1 VVIAWFEHLNI
12 EYRIGSSILPYTFM
26 KEGDIFMPT
35 VARVFGLSLLALG
48 MFLYPQ
54 DVLSSAGGGLSLWW
68 RFVLPALL
76 PFFILSELLMA
87 AGFVHFL
94 GILLESFMRPV
105 FRLPGKAAFV
115 VAMGYTS
122 GFPMGAVLTAK
133 LRQAGEITREEGERL
148 LAFTNNP
155 SPGFM
160 FGAVASG
167 MLGKPTLGII
177 LSSSIYLANLIVG
190 FLFRFYRVTPG
201 SPRPTH
207 LPSFKRAWQ
216 EMKNAQNKENRA
228 FGQIL
233 SDAIRQSTNTVL
245 MVAGFMAFFSVILRL
260 LNLWHITSLLA
271 ILIHNLI
278 RIVPISI
285 LEAFINGLF
294 EMTLGCQGTIQAL
307 PILHQQVALLSLL
320 MGWSGLSVFAQVA
333 GFISGTDL
341 RFSPF
346 VIARAL
352 QGIIALGLSQL
363 FLLFAKVPTA
373 TLSGQFSS
381 TTVLFWNTWHLSS
394 LMFIGIMTFLCVLSL
409 KFAVHDS

>member
-1 VVIAWFEHLNI
+1 
-12 EYRIGSSILPYTFM
+12 
-26 KEGDIFMPT
+26 MPT
-35 VARVFGLSLLALG
+35 IARVLGLSLLALG

-54 DVLSSAGGGLSLWW
+54 EVLNSAGGGLTLWW

-76 PFFILSELLMA
+76 PFFVLSELLMA

-94 GILLESFMRPV
+94 GVLLESFMRPV

-133 LRQAGEITREEGERL
+133 LRQSGEITREEGERL

-167 MLGKPTLGII
+167 MLGKPALGVI
-177 LSSSIYLANLIVG
+177 LTGSVYLANLFVG

-201 SPRPTH
+201 SQQPTQ
-207 LPSFKRAWQ
+207 LPSLKRAWQ
-216 EMKNAQNKENRA
+216 EMKSAQSRDSRP

-233 SDAIRQSTNTVL
+233 SEAIKQSTTTVL
-245 MVAGFMAFFSVILRL
+245 MVAGFMAFFSVILGL
-260 LNLWHITSLLA
+260 LNIWHIPSLLA
-271 ILIHNLI
+271 ILIHSLI
-278 RIVPISI
+278 RIVPTPV
-285 LEAFINGLF
+285 LQAFINGLF

-307 PILHQQVALLSLL
+307 SLLREQVALLTLL

-346 VIARAL
+346 VVARAL

-363 FLLFAKVPTA
+363 FLMVAKVPA
-373 TLSGQFSS
+373 AALPSGIPS
-381 TTVLFWNTWHLSS
+381 TTVFFWNTWHLSS
-394 LMFIGIMTFLCVLSL
+394 LIFIGFMALIFALSL
-409 KFAVHDS
+409 KFVVRSS

>member
-1 VVIAWFEHLNI
+1 M
-12 EYRIGSSILPYTFM
+12 YMS
-26 KEGDIFMPT
+26 T
-35 VARVFGLSLLALG
+35 VARVSALSLLALG
-48 MFLYPQ
+48 MFIYPQ
-54 DVLSSAGGGLSLWW
+54 EVLSSAGGGLSLWW

-94 GILLESFMRPV
+94 GVLLESFMRPI

-122 GFPMGAVLTAK
+122 GFPMGAVLTAR
-133 LRQAGEITREEGERL
+133 LRKAGEITRVEGERL

-177 LSSSIYLANLIVG
+177 LSSSIYLANLLVG
-190 FLFRFYRVTPG
+190 FLFRFYRFTP
-201 SPRPTH
+201 SRRQTTR
-207 LPSFKRAWQ
+207 LPSFMRAWQ
-216 EMKNAQNKENRA
+216 EMKNAQTKDNRA

-233 SDAIRQSTNTVL
+233 SDAIKQSITTVL

-260 LNLWHITSLLA
+260 LNIWHVTEFLA
-271 ILIHNLI
+271 TLIH
-278 RIVPISI
+278 IVIKAIPIPI
-285 LEAFINGLF
+285 LQAFLNGLF
-294 EMTLGCQGTIQAL
+294 EMTIGCQGTIQTVSEL
-307 PILHQQVALLSLL
+307 NQQVALLALL

-333 GFISGTDL
+333 GFISETDL
-341 RFSPF
+341 RFIPF
-346 VIARAL
+346 VVARAL

-363 FLLFAKVPTA
+363 FLLVAKVPTSA
-373 TLSGQFSS
+373 LVIQVPS
-381 TTVLFWNTWHLSS
+381 TSVLFWNTWQASS
-394 LMFIGIMTFLCVLSL
+394 FMFMGIMTLLIMLSL
-409 KFAVHDS
+409 VRQPR